1 MAGHLGHEVPLTN
14 VPRWAGIA
22 PEAILSGVERPL
34 FAYFRMP
41 FANSIDP
48 GSPLGVSVYARATD
62 LIKEADTQYSR
73 MLWEFESGQ
82 RALYVD
88 VTACKTD
95 RRTNEPV
102 IPFKRLMRM
111 LSLGGANGSYF
122 QEWTPTLREE
132 NILRGLDSLFS
143 RIEDAC
149 GIARGTF
156 SQAPE
161 YTSSGARTATELKIM
176 RQRTYAT
183 ILDVQTALQD
193 ALEQLVWAM
202 DQWATRGELA
212 PEGEYEMLFEFDDS
226 VVVNRQEEFMERM
239 QLVTAGVM
247 QPWELRAWY
256 LGEDEATAKKATEAR
271 PMMFP
276 GEGV

>member
-1 MAGHLGHEVPLTN
+1 
-14 VPRWAGIA
+14 
-22 PEAILSGVERPL
+22 
-34 FAYFRMP
+34 
-41 FANSIDP
+41 
-48 GSPLGVSVYARATD
+48 
-62 LIKEADTQYSR
+62 
-73 MLWEFESGQ
+73 
-82 RALYVD
+82 
-88 VTACKTD
+88 
-95 RRTNEPV
+95 
-102 IPFKRLMRM
+102 
-111 LSLGGANGSYF
+111 
-122 QEWTPTLREE
+122 
-132 NILRGLDSLFS
+132 
-143 RIEDAC
+143 
-149 GIARGTF
+149 
-156 SQAPE
+156 
-161 YTSSGARTATELKIM
+161 M

-193 ALEQLVWAM
+193 ALVQLVWAM